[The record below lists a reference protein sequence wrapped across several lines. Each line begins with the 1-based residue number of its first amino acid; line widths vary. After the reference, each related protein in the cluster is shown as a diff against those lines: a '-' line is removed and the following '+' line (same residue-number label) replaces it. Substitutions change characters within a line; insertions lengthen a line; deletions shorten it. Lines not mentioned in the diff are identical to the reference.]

1 MCVCVCAHRCTGT
14 LTSVSAR
21 RVSSVLHEPLRLY
34 THTYTRT
41 HTHTLTHTSLCAYT
55 HIHTRTHTLTH
66 TSLCAYTHIHTH
78 THTLTHTHQVCCTR
92 LCVYTQ
98 ADFKKSAFG
107 RVKGNSAA
115 SEIRYDAIVISSSSQ
130 VLDMCRVGQNH
141 IYTVYIRYFWQGN
154 YQIYGHTRCVYTV
167 LANLRYVHS
176 WELHF

>member
-41 HTHTLTHTSLCAYT
+41 H
-55 HIHTRTHTLTH
+55 THTLTH